1 MLLIKKS
8 GFYIL
13 ILSIINSI
21 VLTGI
26 IIFLIICNHKPIDST
41 EIFKNNID
49 SVVEVKATTLD
60 LGESYGSG
68 VIYSSDGYLI
78 TNAHVVSYT
87 RLGEIRTFDTYEIRF
102 AKDKEYKEAQFIK
115 MDNELDLAILKISED
130 GKYNSISFSKDTYT
144 YGDSVY
150 AIGNTSNYG
159 IGISKGIISVPE
171 VNIIYNDISRK
182 VIQADIDIAGGN
194 SGGALLD
201 KKGNL
206 IGITTFRT
214 KDLSN
219 NVNYGF
225 AYSIPVRIVKEYIG
239 V

>member
-1 MLLIKKS
+1 M
-8 GFYIL
+8 
-13 ILSIINSI
+13 LSIINSI
-21 VLTGI
+21 ALTGI
-26 IIFLIICNHKPIDST
+26 IIFLIISNHKSSDSK

-49 SVVEVKATTLD
+49 SIVEVKASTSD
-60 LGESYGSG
+60 VGESYGTG
-68 VIYSSDGYLI
+68 VIYSIDGYLI

-87 RLGEIRTFDTYEIRF
+87 RLGEVKTFESYEIRF
-102 AKDKEYKEAQFIK
+102 AKDEEYKKAEFIK
-115 MDNELDLAILKISED
+115 MDNELDLAVLKIKDE
-130 GKYNSISFSKDTYT
+130 GKYNSISFSNDKYT
-144 YGDSVY
+144 YGDIVY

-171 VNIIYNDISRK
+171 VNIIYNDISRL
-182 VIQADIDIAGGN
+182 VIQADIDIASGN

-201 KKGNL
+201 KKGRL

-225 AYSIPVRIVKEYIG
+225 AYSIPLRIVKEYIG
-239 V
+239 E

>member
-1 MLLIKKS
+1 MKKS
-8 GFYIL
+8 YITIL

-21 VLTGI
+21 TLIGI
-26 IIFLIICNHKPIDST
+26 IITLIIGNSKPIDSV
-41 EIFKNNID
+41 EVFKNNID
-49 SVVEVKATTLD
+49 SVVEVKASTSD
-60 LGESYGSG
+60 VGESYGSG
-68 VIYSSDGYLI
+68 VIYSGDGYLI

-87 RLGEIRTFDTYEIRF
+87 TLGEIKTFETYEIRF
-102 AKDKEYKEAQFIK
+102 TKDEEYMEAEFIK
-115 MDNELDLAILKISED
+115 MDNELDLAILKIKD
-130 GKYNSISFSKDTYT
+130 DIKYSPISFSKDTYT
-144 YGDSVY
+144 YGDTVY

-171 VNIIYNDISRK
+171 VNVIYNDISRR
-182 VIQADIDIAGGN
+182 VIQADIDIASGN

-201 KKGNL
+201 KKGRL

-239 V
+239 E

>member
-1 MLLIKKS
+1 MKKS
-8 GFYIL
+8 YITIL

-26 IIFLIICNHKPIDST
+26 IITLIIGNHKPIDST

-49 SVVEVKATTLD
+49 SVVEVKASASD
-60 LGESYGSG
+60 IGESYGSG

-87 RLGEIRTFDTYEIRF
+87 TLGEIKTFETYEIRF
-102 AKDKEYKEAQFIK
+102 AKDEDYMEAEFVK
-115 MDNELDLAILKISED
+115 MDNELDLAILKIKD
-130 GKYNSISFSKDTYT
+130 DIKYSPISFSKDTYT
-144 YGDSVY
+144 YGDIVY

-159 IGISKGIISVPE
+159 IGISCGIISVPE
-171 VNIIYNDISRK
+171 VNIIYNEISRK
-182 VIQADIDIAGGN
+182 VIQADIDIASGN

-201 KKGNL
+201 KKGRL

-219 NVNYGF
+219 TVNYGF

-239 V
+239 E

>member
-1 MLLIKKS
+1 MKKS
-8 GFYIL
+8 YITIL

-21 VLTGI
+21 LLTGI
-26 IIFLIICNHKPIDST
+26 IITLIIGNNKPIDST

-49 SVVEVKATTLD
+49 SVVEVKASTSD
-60 LGESYGSG
+60 IGESYGSG

-87 RLGEIRTFDTYEIRF
+87 TLGEIKTFETYEIRF
-102 AKDKEYKEAQFIK
+102 SKDEEYMEAEFVK
-115 MDNELDLAILKISED
+115 MDNELDLAILKIKD
-130 GKYNSISFSKDTYT
+130 DIKYSPISFSKDTYT
-144 YGDSVY
+144 YGDNVY

-159 IGISKGIISVPE
+159 IGISQGIISVPE
-171 VNIIYNDISRK
+171 VNIIYNEISRR
-182 VIQADIDIAGGN
+182 VIQADIDIASGN

-201 KKGNL
+201 KKGRL

-239 V
+239 E

>member
-1 MLLIKKS
+1 MKKS
-8 GFYIL
+8 YITIL

-26 IIFLIICNHKPIDST
+26 IITLIIGNNKPIDST

-49 SVVEVKATTLD
+49 SVVEVKATTSD
-60 LGESYGSG
+60 VGESYGSG

-87 RLGEIRTFDTYEIRF
+87 TLGEIKTFDAYEIRF
-102 AKDKEYKEAQFIK
+102 AKDEEYKEAEFVK
-115 MDNELDLAILKISED
+115 MNNELDLAILKIKD
-130 GKYNSISFSKDTYT
+130 DIKYSPISFSKDTYT
-144 YGDSVY
+144 YGDNVY

-159 IGISKGIISVPE
+159 IGISQGIISVPE
-171 VNIIYNDISRK
+171 VNIIYNEISRK
-182 VIQADIDIAGGN
+182 VIQADIDIASGN

-201 KKGNL
+201 KKGRL

-239 V
+239 E

>member
-1 MLLIKKS
+1 MKKS
-8 GFYIL
+8 YITIL

-26 IIFLIICNHKPIDST
+26 IITLIIGNHKPIDST

-49 SVVEVKATTLD
+49 SVVEVKASTSD
-60 LGESYGSG
+60 VGESYGSG
-68 VIYSSDGYLI
+68 VIYSTDGNLI

-87 RLGEIRTFDTYEIRF
+87 TLGEIKTFETYEIRF
-102 AKDKEYKEAQFIK
+102 AKDEDYKEAELIK
-115 MDNELDLAILKISED
+115 MDNELDLAILKIKD
-130 GKYNSISFSKDTYT
+130 DIKYSPISFSKDKYT
-144 YGDSVY
+144 YGDNVY

-159 IGISKGIISVPE
+159 IGISCGIISVPE
-171 VNIIYNDISRK
+171 VNIIYNEISRK
-182 VIQADIDIAGGN
+182 VIQADIDIASGN

-201 KKGNL
+201 KKGRL

-239 V
+239 E

>member
-1 MLLIKKS
+1 M
-8 GFYIL
+8 

-21 VLTGI
+21 TLIGI
-26 IIFLIICNHKPIDST
+26 IIILIIDDSKPIAST
-41 EIFKNNID
+41 EIFKNNIN
-49 SVVEVKATTLD
+49 SVVEVKASTSD
-60 LGESYGSG
+60 VGESYGSG

-87 RLGEIRTFDTYEIRF
+87 TFGETKTFLSYEIRF
-102 AKDKEYKEAQFIK
+102 TKDEEYKEAEFVK
-115 MDNELDLAILKISED
+115 MDNELDLAILKIKNE
-130 GKYNSISFSKDTYT
+130 GKFNSISFSKDAYT
-144 YGDSVY
+144 YGDIVY

-171 VNIIYNDISRK
+171 VNIIYNDISRL
-182 VIQADIDIAGGN
+182 VIQADIDIASGN

-201 KKGNL
+201 KKGRL

-225 AYSIPVRIVKEYIG
+225 AYSIPVRIIKEFIG
-239 V
+239 E

>member
-1 MLLIKKS
+1 MKKS
-8 GFYIL
+8 YITIF

-21 VLTGI
+21 VLIGI
-26 IIFLIICNHKPIDST
+26 IVSLFINNSKPIDST

-49 SVVEVKATTLD
+49 SIVEVKASTSD

-87 RLGEIRTFDTYEIRF
+87 TLGEIKTFETYEIRF
-102 AKDKEYKEAQFIK
+102 AKDEDYKEAELIK
-115 MDNELDLAILKISED
+115 MNNELDLAILKINNE

-159 IGISKGIISVPE
+159 IGISCGIISVPE
-171 VNIIYNDISRK
+171 VNIIYNEISRK
-182 VIQADIDIAGGN
+182 VIQADIDIASGN

-201 KKGNL
+201 KKGRL

-239 V
+239 E

>member
-1 MLLIKKS
+1 MKKS
-8 GFYIL
+8 YITIL

-26 IIFLIICNHKPIDST
+26 IIVLIIGNSKPIDST
-41 EIFKNNID
+41 EIFNNNID
-49 SVVEVKATTLD
+49 SVVEVKASTSD
-60 LGESYGSG
+60 VGESYGSG

-87 RLGEIRTFDTYEIRF
+87 ALSEIKTFDKYEIRF
-102 AKDKEYKEAQFIK
+102 AKDEDYKEAEFIK
-115 MDNELDLAILKISED
+115 MDNELDLAVLKIKD
-130 GKYNSISFSKDTYT
+130 DIKCKSISFSIDAYT
-144 YGDSVY
+144 YGDKVY

-159 IGISKGIISVPE
+159 IGISEGIISVPE
-171 VNIIYNDISRK
+171 VNVIYNEISRK
-182 VIQADIDIAGGN
+182 VIQADIDIASGN

-201 KKGNL
+201 KKGRL

-225 AYSIPVRIVKEYIG
+225 AYSIPVRIIKEFIG
-239 V
+239 E

>member
-1 MLLIKKS
+1 MKKS
-8 GFYIL
+8 YITIL

-21 VLTGI
+21 VLIGI
-26 IIFLIICNHKPIDST
+26 IITLIIGNHKPIDST

-49 SVVEVKATTLD
+49 SVVEVKASTPD
-60 LGESYGSG
+60 VGESYGSG

-87 RLGEIRTFDTYEIRF
+87 TLGEIKTFDTYEIRF
-102 AKDKEYKEAQFIK
+102 AKDEEYKEAVFVK
-115 MDNELDLAILKISED
+115 MNNELDLAILKIKD
-130 GKYNSISFSKDTYT
+130 DIKYSPISFSKDTYT
-144 YGDSVY
+144 YGDNVY

-159 IGISKGIISVPE
+159 IGISQGIISVPE
-171 VNIIYNDISRK
+171 VNIIYNEISRK
-182 VIQADIDIAGGN
+182 VIQADIDIASGN

-201 KKGNL
+201 KKGRL

-239 V
+239 E

>member
-1 MLLIKKS
+1 MKKS
-8 GFYIL
+8 YVTIL

-21 VLTGI
+21 ALIGI
-26 IIFLIICNHKPIDST
+26 IIFLINKISETIDST

-49 SVVEVKATTLD
+49 SIVEVKATTSD
-60 LGESYGSG
+60 VGESYGSG

-87 RLGEIRTFDTYEIRF
+87 TLGEIKTFESYEVRF
-102 AKDKEYKEAQFIK
+102 AKDEEYKEAEFVK
-115 MDNELDLAILKISED
+115 MDNELDLAIFKIKDEV
-130 GKYNSISFSKDTYT
+130 KYKPISFSKDAYT

-171 VNIIYNDISRK
+171 VNIIYNDVSRR
-182 VIQADIDIAGGN
+182 VIQADIDIASGN

-201 KKGNL
+201 KKGKL

-225 AYSIPVRIVKEYIG
+225 VYSIPVRIVKEFIG
-239 V
+239 E

>member
-1 MLLIKKS
+1 MKKS
-8 GFYIL
+8 YITIL

-26 IIFLIICNHKPIDST
+26 IITLIIGNNKPIDST

-49 SVVEVKATTLD
+49 SVVEVKATTSD
-60 LGESYGSG
+60 VGESYGSG
-68 VIYSSDGYLI
+68 VIYSRDGYLI

-87 RLGEIRTFDTYEIRF
+87 TLGEIKTFETYEIRF
-102 AKDKEYKEAQFIK
+102 AKDEEYKEAEFVK
-115 MDNELDLAILKISED
+115 MDNELDLAVLKIKD
-130 GKYNSISFSKDTYT
+130 DIKYSPISFSKDTYT
-144 YGDSVY
+144 YGDNVY

-159 IGISKGIISVPE
+159 IGISQGIISVPE
-171 VNIIYNDISRK
+171 VNIIYNEISRK
-182 VIQADIDIAGGN
+182 VIQADIDIASGN

-201 KKGNL
+201 KKGKL

-239 V
+239 E

>member
-1 MLLIKKS
+1 MKKS
-8 GFYIL
+8 YITIS

-26 IIFLIICNHKPIDST
+26 IIFLIIGNHKPIDST
-41 EIFKNNID
+41 DIFKNNID
-49 SVVEVKATTLD
+49 SIVEVKASTSD

-68 VIYSSDGYLI
+68 VIYSCDGYLI

-87 RLGEIRTFDTYEIRF
+87 TFGEIKTFETYEIRF
-102 AKDKEYKEAQFIK
+102 TKDEEYREAQLIK
-115 MDNELDLAILKISED
+115 MDNGLDLAILKIKEE
-130 GKYNSISFSKDTYT
+130 GKYSPIIFSKDAYT
-144 YGDSVY
+144 YGDTVY

-159 IGISKGIISVPE
+159 IGISCGIISVPE
-171 VNIIYNDISRK
+171 VNIIYNEISRK
-182 VIQADIDIAGGN
+182 VIQSDIDIASGN

-201 KKGNL
+201 KKGRL

-239 V
+239 E

>member
-1 MLLIKKS
+1 MKKS
-8 GFYIL
+8 YITIL

-21 VLTGI
+21 VLIGI
-26 IIFLIICNHKPIDST
+26 IITLIIGDSKTIDST

-49 SVVEVKATTLD
+49 SVVEVKASTSD
-60 LGESYGSG
+60 IGESYGSG

-87 RLGEIRTFDTYEIRF
+87 TLGEIKIFDTCEIRF
-102 AKDKEYKEAQFIK
+102 AKDEEYKEAEFVK
-115 MDNELDLAILKISED
+115 MNNELDLAILKIKAD
-130 GKYNSISFSKDTYT
+130 IKYSPISFSKDTYT
-144 YGDSVY
+144 YGDNVY

-159 IGISKGIISVPE
+159 IGISQGIISVPE
-171 VNIIYNDISRK
+171 VNIIYNEISRK
-182 VIQADIDIAGGN
+182 VIQADIDIASGN

-201 KKGNL
+201 KKGRL

-239 V
+239 E